1 MSLLAEVKHETAPT
15 TVGSQ
20 TVSYSAGHWG
30 SNAPKLLLH
39 LGTQNIA
46 TAISGHADF
55 SFGFGNA
62 NEMGAFGFFNEDAQS
77 SKSDTQF
84 GVSDAYVAS
93 HLNDSAGISEA
104 AAVTGLAAAESTL
117 YWSTVTGDG
126 RTFGHLALGG
136 DAIEEISIDV
146 IETPLATG
154 EVAYTSP
161 GFQPDALIAIFGS
174 TTANIPYRVSGSFV
188 GMGVSDGTTDASCYQ
203 TALNNQSTSNTRSL
217 MRDELISIYAW
228 NGNAQETATVT
239 SLDETGYTLDWTFS
253 LGGTARE
260 VLILAIK
267 GPAAKVIR
275 ATQPATDSTVSR
287 DAGFAP
293 KAALGLMSMK
303 PASSDSTDHSR
314 MGVGFWAAE
323 SDGQASG
330 GALDEDG
337 QSVTNTDSFY
347 STAHGLKNYDHSQTV
362 VGQATVSADGDDLT
376 ETWTNTDGSAE
387 YGHAWLVLGDTPVV
401 TPPGH
406 SGRIDAAQVY
416 QDGTVAGMTA
426 QAGFSAGAVT
436 RSKTIAGQIIGAT

>member
-1 MSLLAEVKHETAPT
+1 MALLAEVKHQTAPT

-30 SNAPKLLLH
+30 SDAPKLLFH
-39 LGTQNIA
+39 LGTQNDG
-46 TAISGHADF
+46 TAISAHADF

-62 NEMGAFGFFNEDAQS
+62 DEMASFAFFNEDAQS
-77 SKSDTQF
+77 SKSDTQY
-84 GVSDAYVAS
+84 GIQTAYVAS
-93 HLNDSAGISEA
+93 HLNDGAAISEA

-154 EVAYTSP
+154 EVSYTAP
-161 GFQPDALIAIFGS
+161 GFQPDALIALFGS
-174 TTANIPYRVSGSFV
+174 TTANLPYRVIGSYV
-188 GMGVSDGTTDASCYQ
+188 GLGVSDGTTDVSCYQ
-203 TALNNQSTSNTRSL
+203 TALNNQSTSGTRSL
-217 MRDELISIYAW
+217 MRDELISIFAHH
-228 NGNAQETATVT
+228 GGAQETATVS
-239 SLDETGYTLDWTFS
+239 SLDETGYTLDWEYS

-275 ATQPATDSTVSR
+275 ATQPATDSTVSL

-293 KAALGLMSMK
+293 KAALGLLSMK
-303 PASSDSTDHSR
+303 TESTASTDHSR
-314 MGVGFWAAE
+314 LGVGFWAAE

-330 GALDEDG
+330 GALDQDG
-337 QSVTNTDSFY
+337 ESVTNTDSFFSNY
-347 STAHGLKNYDHSQTV
+347 GLRNFDHSQTV
-362 VGQATVSADGDDLT
+362 VGQASISADANNLT
-376 ETWTNTDGSAE
+376 ETWVDTNSTE
-387 YGHAWLVLGDTPVV
+387 YAHAWLVLGDAPVI

-406 SGRIDAAQVY
+406 SGRIDA
-416 QDGTVAGMTA
+416 
-426 QAGFSAGAVT
+426 
-436 RSKTIAGQIIGAT
+436 GQ

>member
-1 MSLLAEVKHETAPT
+1 MPLLSEVKHQSAPT

-30 SNAPKLLLH
+30 SDAPKLLFH
-39 LGTQNIA
+39 LGTQNDG
-46 TAISGHADF
+46 TAISAHADF

-62 NEMGAFGFFNEDAQS
+62 DEMASFAFFNEDAQS
-77 SKSDTQF
+77 SKSDTQY
-84 GVSDAYVAS
+84 GIQTAYVAS
-93 HLNDSAGISEA
+93 HLNDGAAISEA

-136 DAIEEISIDV
+136 DSIEDISIDV

-154 EVAYTSP
+154 TVAYTGP
-161 GFQPDALIAIFGS
+161 GFKPDALIALFGS
-174 TTANIPYRVSGSFV
+174 TTANLPYRVIGSYV
-188 GMGVSDGTTDASCYQ
+188 GLGVSDGTADVSCYQ
-203 TALNNQSTSNTRSL
+203 TALNNQSTSGTRSL
-217 MRDELISIYAW
+217 MRDELISIFAHH
-228 NGNAQETATVT
+228 GGAQETATVS
-239 SLDETGYTLDWTFS
+239 SLDENGYTLDWTYS

-275 ATQPATDSTVSR
+275 GTQPATDSTVSR

-303 PASSDSTDHSR
+303 TASSDSTDHSR
-314 MGVGFWAAE
+314 LGVGFWAAE
-323 SDGQASG
+323 TDGQASG
-330 GALDEDG
+330 GALDEDA
-337 QSVTNTDSFY
+337 QTVTNTDSFFSNY
-347 STAHGLKNYDHSQTV
+347 GLQNFDHSQTV

-376 ETWTNTDGSAE
+376 ETWTNTDGTE
-387 YGHAWLVLGDTPVV
+387 YGHAWLVLGDAPGI

-406 SGRIDAAQVY
+406 SGRIDAGQVY
-416 QDGTVAGMTA
+416 QDGILSGQICQSQAVAGKIY
-426 QAGFSAGAVT
+426 Q
-436 RSKTIAGQIIGAT
+436 SKIAAGQVR

>member
-1 MSLLAEVKHETAPT
+1 MALLAEVKHETAPT
-15 TVGSQ
+15 THGSQ

-30 SNAPKLLLH
+30 SNAPKLLFH
-39 LGTQNIA
+39 LGTQNDG
-46 TAISGHADF
+46 TAISQHADF

-62 NEMGAFGFFNEDAQS
+62 DEMAAFGFFNEDSQS
-77 SKSDTQF
+77 SKSDTQY
-84 GVSDAYVAS
+84 GIQTAYVAS
-93 HLNDSAGISEA
+93 HLNDGAAISEA

-154 EVAYTSP
+154 EVSYTAP
-161 GFQPDALIAIFGS
+161 GFQPDALVAFFGS
-174 TTANIPYRVSGSFV
+174 TTANFPYRVIGSYV
-188 GMGVSDGTTDASCYQ
+188 GLGVSDGTTDVSCYQ
-203 TALNNQSTSNTRSL
+203 TALNNQSTSGTRSL
-217 MRDELISIYAW
+217 MRDELISIFAHH
-228 NGNAQETATVT
+228 GGAQETATVS
-239 SLDETGYTLDWTFS
+239 SLDENGYTLDWTYS

-303 PASSDSTDHSR
+303 TASSDSTDHSR

-337 QSVTNTDSFY
+337 KSVTNTDSFY
-347 STAHGLKNYDHSQTV
+347 STAHGLKNYDHSQSIS
-362 VGQATVSADGDDLT
+362 GQATVSASGDDLT
-376 ETWTNTDGSAE
+376 ETWTNTDGTE
-387 YGHAWLVLGDTPVV
+387 YAHAWLVLGDTPVI

-416 QDGTVAGMTA
+416 QDGTVTGMTA
-426 QAGFSAGAVT
+426 QAGVSAGAVT